1 MRKKN
6 RATHND
12 VEGGKGTDADEASDD
27 DNIEE
32 VKAVDSERLFFEDE
46 ERKRAAAD
54 QARRKKKPKRSKKRK
69 MPEVAINDRYSG
81 RALDSN
87 VLEMLDNI
95 EEKDEGEETK
105 VNERVAVQQRPPNPS
120 TSSIVSSASHV
131 TFKNGFEVMADCE
144 VQQDEYRAGI
154 TPSIGASAM
163 LFLTESE
170 SRRKRMPQNRDW
182 ARKRKL
188 PAYNFSPSLGLST
201 CE

>member
-12 VEGGKGTDADEASDD
+12 VEGDKATDAEEASDD

-32 VKAVDSERLFFEDE
+32 VKAVDAERLFVEDE
-46 ERKRAAAD
+46 KRRCAAAD
-54 QARRKKKPKRSKKRK
+54 EVRRKKKVKRSKKRK
-69 MPEVAINDRYSG
+69 RPEVAISDRYSS
-81 RALDSN
+81 RVLDSN

-105 VNERVAVQQRPPNPS
+105 VNERVARQPRVSNPS

-131 TFKNGFEVMADCE
+131 TFKNGFKVVADCE
-144 VQQDEYRAGI
+144 VREDEYETGI

-163 LFLTESE
+163 LFLTEIE
-170 SRRKRMPQNRDW
+170 SRRKRMPENRDW

-188 PAYNFSPSLGLST
+188 PAYNFSHPH
-201 CE
+201 